1 MSFPWHSDK
10 HVQLLS
16 VNNEQ
21 PKQVNEL
28 KDNENKILIKGVDRG
43 DQTNLKC
50 PE

>member
-1 MSFPWHSDK
+1 MPFPWHSDK

-28 KDNENKILIKGVDRG
+28 NDQENKVLVIGVDRG
-43 DQTNLKC
+43 K
-50 PE
+50 